1 MRRLSNK
8 RHCFPAGLI
17 SRSVRLYA
25 SFNLS
30 CRNVE
35 EMLAERGLNISHET
49 VRRRILKFGSAIAA
63 KLRRTSARPSGS
75 WHLDELAIVIQRR
88 RTWLWDVADKLRSYT
103 SAFRARGLS
112 AEHDFGLNA
121 NNRAENS
128 RQPVRRQKRTL
139 QSFKSTGS
147 ARRNAS
153 STSILRSKAL
163 FNTSAISSNDRC
175 TRSLEPYRSTLGNA
189 QAWRLE
195 LGSEPAKL

>member
-17 SRSVRLYA
+17 RRSVRLYA

-63 KLRRTSARPSGS
+63 KLRRTSA
-75 WHLDELAIVIQRR
+75 
-88 RTWLWDVADKLRSYT
+88 
-103 SAFRARGLS
+103 
-112 AEHDFGLNA
+112 
-121 NNRAENS
+121 
-128 RQPVRRQKRTL
+128 
-139 QSFKSTGS
+139 
-147 ARRNAS
+147 
-153 STSILRSKAL
+153 
-163 FNTSAISSNDRC
+163 ISSNDRC
-175 TRSLEPYRSTLGNA
+175 TRSLEPHRSTLGNA